1 MFTRI
6 SSQGLY
12 FLLGG
17 SDWAEGGGWTGL
29 LMIYWGSD
37 NPDFK
42 KCPDSRLLFS
52 YINFT
57 LGSKSGATFLWLRGL
72 GWEGLVVPMLV
83 TVAKSASTG
92 SRDYGLE

>member
-1 MFTRI
+1 
-6 SSQGLY
+6 
-12 FLLGG
+12 
-17 SDWAEGGGWTGL
+17 
-29 LMIYWGSD
+29 MIYWRYD

-52 YINFT
+52 YINFM

-72 GWEGLVVPMLV
+72 GWKESVVPVSV